1 MSERHVQEQG
11 MTDQIRTIAV
21 IGAGIMGHGIALEF
35 ANAGYRV
42 RLTDASDSALTAART
57 AIEQN
62 LLDHPDA
69 AAILERI
76 VFETSLTDAVHDA
89 EYVIEAVTENLPLK
103 QHLFEEIDRFAPP
116 HAILS
121 SNSSSFMPSQLAPFT
136 SRPDK
141 VLVTHYFNPPHVVPL
156 VEVVRGPETSSET
169 VETVRSLYEAI
180 GKIPVVVE
188 KERLGF
194 IGNRLQLALFREAL
208 ALLEDGVASVE
219 DIDTVIHTS
228 IGRRWSVAGVFE
240 VFDLAGLDTVHA
252 VATALFPDL
261 SNATG
266 PSPALSD
273 LIARGDLG
281 IKSGKGFY
289 DWPVDH
295 ADEAKSRIRRGLMAS
310 GKSSPAV

>member
-1 MSERHVQEQG
+1 MTSE
-11 MTDQIRTIAV
+11 IRTIAV

-35 ANAGYRV
+35 ASAGYHARI
-42 RLTDASDSALTAART
+42 TDASLDALKAARST
-57 AIEQN
+57 IEAAVLANADGRQI
-62 LLDHPDA
+62 LD
-69 AAILERI
+69 R
-76 VFETSLTDAVHDA
+76 VTFSTSLA
-89 EYVIEAVTENLPLK
+89 ETVQPADCIVEAVTENLPLK
-103 QHLFEEIDRFAPP
+103 QQLFAEIDQHAPS

-156 VEVVRGPETSSET
+156 VEVVRGPQTSSET
-169 VETVRSLYEAI
+169 VETVRSLYETI

-266 PSPALSD
+266 PSAALSD

-281 IKSGKGFY
+281 IKSGRGFY
-289 DWPVDH
+289 DWPPEH
-295 ADEAKSRIRRGLMAS
+295 ADEARSRIRRGLMTS
-310 GKSSPAV
+310 GKSAPIAQEQ